1 MIERVPLLVQLSES
15 SNLAALDNN
24 FQDKSA
30 ALTSLR
36 VLSQIGLGFGTM
48 CENFNVGYTVRPW
61 IQARDK
67 QKLKKHF
74 LFPQMTPSKLPT
86 RLVKVT
92 DGSDLN
98 ENLKVH
104 DNDEK

>member
-1 MIERVPLLVQLSES
+1 MIERVPLLVQLCES

-48 CENFNVGYTVRPW
+48 SENFTLVILCGPG
-61 IQARDK
+61 
-67 QKLKKHF
+67 F
-74 LFPQMTPSKLPT
+74 
-86 RLVKVT
+86 RLAINR
-92 DGSDLN
+92 S
-98 ENLKVH
+98 
-104 DNDEK
+104 